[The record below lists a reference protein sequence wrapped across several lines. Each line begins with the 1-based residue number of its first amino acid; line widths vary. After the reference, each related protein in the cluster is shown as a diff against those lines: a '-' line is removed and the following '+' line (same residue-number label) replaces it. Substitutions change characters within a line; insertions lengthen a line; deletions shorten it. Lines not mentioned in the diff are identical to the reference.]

1 MKICGGSMEFLTHI
15 WTIYLFEPI
24 FNVLVWLYGN
34 IAHQNF
40 ALAVIYLTI
49 GLRIILLPLSIMEAG
64 GEKRHNKLEAEV
76 SAISKDPHIDPIK
89 KREVIRG
96 LMKKYRVSP
105 WAKMI
110 SMFAQALLFILLYQI
125 FVGGLKPEKMAH
137 LYGWNFHPDYI
148 NTVFLGFDVAKL
160 YWYLALI
167 PSLLLFVEIIYE
179 QRKHPH
185 LVTHSDII
193 YRYLFPF
200 AVFVL
205 LWQLPSVKSIFILTT
220 MLFTLMIKG
229 VGKLSKVTIDWV
241 SG

>member
-1 MKICGGSMEFLTHI
+1 MEFLGHI
-15 WTIYLFEPI
+15 WTAYFFEPI
-24 FNVLVWLYGN
+24 FNILVWLYGN

-49 GLRIILLPLSIMEAG
+49 GLRIILLPLSILEAS
-64 GEKRHNKLEAEV
+64 GEERQNKLEAEV
-76 SAISKDPHIDPIK
+76 AAVSKNPYIEPMK

-148 NTVFLGFDVAKL
+148 NTVFLGFDVANI

-167 PSLLLFVEIIYE
+167 PSLLLFAEIVYE
-179 QRKHPH
+179 QRKYPH
-185 LVTHSDII
+185 LVKHSDII

-205 LWQLPSVKSIFILTT
+205 LWQLPSVKSVFILTT
-220 MLFTLMIKG
+220 MLFTLMIGG
-229 VGKLSKVTIDWV
+229 VRKLSKMMVGWV
-241 SG
+241 RD